1 MGTQFKFE
9 HTYRAPSVA
18 ALLKAYWDADH
29 NASQDKLSQLTDR
42 AVVEDATTEGVR
54 KTVWKVAS
62 TRPIPLIAK
71 PFVEHGRLTFLETMI
86 RRSDSLI
93 ESSVVPQILKGRVHI
108 EARYQ
113 LAQGG
118 GHQVTRTYAGT
129 ITAGMPLIGG
139 KIERGILEAFD
150 KEMPVMTKCTQDW
163 LDRTFPTG

>member
-1 MGTQFKFE
+1 MGTAFKFE
-9 HTYRAPSVA
+9 HVYRAPSVA
-18 ALLKAYWDADH
+18 DVLKAYWDPDH

-42 AVVEDATTEGVR
+42 VIVEDTTTDGAR

-71 PFVEHGRLTFLETMI
+71 PFVENGRLTFLETMI
-86 RRSDSLI
+86 QRGDNLV

-108 EARYQ
+108 DATYKLE
-113 LAQGG
+113 
-118 GHQVTRTYAGT
+118 QVGDNQVKRTYSGT

-163 LDRTFPTG
+163 LDRQPR